1 MPYILVVG
9 SKNYSSWSLRPWLAM
24 KASGIPFEDVVIDL
38 GDDNRREAI
47 LKHSPSGKVPALKTD
62 RGETIWDSL
71 AIIEEMASRHPEA
84 ALWPEDSTAR
94 AHARSISSEMH
105 SGFQNLRGHLDM
117 NLHRPVKAR
126 ALTPEVEADIARI
139 IAIWSEARQRFG
151 EGGPFLYGA
160 FSGAD
165 AMYAPVVWRLH
176 TYAVPVSNEVRTYM
190 DAVMQLPAMQEWYEA
205 ARNEP
210 RVARYEAD

>member
-9 SKNYSSWSLRPWLAM
+9 SKNYSSWSLRPWLAL

-38 GDDNRREAI
+38 GDENRREAI
-47 LKHSPSGKVPALKTD
+47 LKHSPSARVPALKTD

-71 AIIEEMASRHPEA
+71 AIIEEMATRHPEA
-84 ALWPEDSTAR
+84 KLWPQDSTAR
-94 AHARSISSEMH
+94 AHARSISAEMH
-105 SGFQNLRGHLDM
+105 SGFQNLRNHLDM
-117 NLHRPVKAR
+117 NLHRPVKPR
-126 ALTPEVEADIARI
+126 AAKPEVDADIARI
-139 IAIWSEARQRFG
+139 IAIWSEARERFG

-176 TYAVPVSNEVRTYM
+176 TYAIAVPDNVRAYM
-190 DAVMQLPAMQEWYEA
+190 DAVIKLPAMQEWYEA
-205 ARNEP
+205 ARHEP
-210 RVARYEAD
+210 RVARYETD